1 MSSDSHLAEPDA
13 DVALHPQRPGGREP
27 AAPSAVI
34 THRSPT
40 AAAVNDME
48 QLVIATPPGDGSL
61 GALLRAC
68 RHRAWLSQEQ
78 LAALADVSERT
89 VRDLEAG
96 RVRSPRTDTVRL
108 LADALQLSEA
118 ERAGWFAAA
127 RGVNHRGVN
136 HQRVGP
142 AAAGVDGP
150 ARARGDARSRRS
162 PTARPWQGQKS
173 RGPPFAAAGFQT
185 EIVEQSRRDGRSAE
199 PAATDSGRTET
210 AARARVSRAESRA
223 GTRSGGPLSSVERRE
238 LARLRRE

>member
-61 GALLRAC
+61 GALVRAC

-89 VRDLEAG
+89 VRDLESG

-118 ERAGWFAAA
+118 ERASWFAAA
-127 RGVNHRGVN
+127 QGAN
-136 HQRVGP
+136 HQRAGN
-142 AAAGVDGP
+142 AAAGVDGQ
-150 ARARGDARSRRS
+150 ARARGDAQSGP
-162 PTARPWQGQKS
+162 PTARPWHGQQS
-173 RGPPFAAAGFQT
+173 RGPPFAAEGFQT
-185 EIVEQSRRDGRSAE
+185 EVAGLSRR
-199 PAATDSGRTET
+199 
-210 AARARVSRAESRA
+210 
-223 GTRSGGPLSSVERRE
+223 
-238 LARLRRE
+238 